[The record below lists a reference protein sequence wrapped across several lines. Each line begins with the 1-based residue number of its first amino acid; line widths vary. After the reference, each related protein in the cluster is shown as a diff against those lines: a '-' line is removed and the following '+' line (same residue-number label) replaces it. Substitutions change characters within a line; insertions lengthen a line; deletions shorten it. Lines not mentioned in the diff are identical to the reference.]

1 LSDTK
6 LLSFKKIVKQII
18 KPPQV
23 YSWQTFILLSVVSLF
38 FAFLSYGVNFL
49 NEVRQINGVQNLIAN
64 CGFLF
69 LIIGISWIAIEKS
82 LKFRAWL
89 IAGLICLFIWGNI
102 PQIPSYLALI
112 IIPLLACI
120 IAILPYFI
128 DQKFY
133 FHIVEEKY
141 RLKVILIFG
150 IHVMLSCWLQVYF
163 LFNHWINQYP
173 SLLADDLSKSSFI
186 LNLNPRV
193 SPRGIYWLKQIQ
205 FILETQLKN
214 KQWLTVERWLYNL
227 NPQER
232 MREIKK
238 EIIIKNNS
246 IPEDQFWQL
255 ELEITELTSGYGIS
269 ISAIWQ
275 GVKSKEKEYS
285 CKTICLLQ
293 PLIFAEDEPEL
304 TTSQF
309 QCNPPIITGWK
320 NN

>member
-6 LLSFKKIVKQII
+6 SLSFKQIIKQII
-18 KPPQV
+18 KPPQA

-38 FAFLSYGVNFL
+38 FAFLSYGVNFS

-69 LIIGISWIAIEKS
+69 LIIGVSWISVEQS

-89 IAGLICLFIWGNI
+89 IAGLICCFIFVNI
-102 PQIPSYLALI
+102 PQLPPYLALI
-112 IIPLLACI
+112 ILPLLASI
-120 IAILPYFI
+120 IAILPYCM
-128 DQKFY
+128 DQKFN
-133 FHIVEEKY
+133 FHIIEEKY
-141 RLKVILIFG
+141 RLKIILIFG

-163 LFNHWINQYP
+163 LFNHWIDQYP

-186 LNLNPRV
+186 INLNSNT

-214 KQWLTVERWLYNL
+214 KQWLTVERWFNNI
-227 NPQER
+227 NPQQIIN
-232 MREIKK
+232 EIKE

-246 IPEDQFWQL
+246 IAEDEFWQL

-293 PLIFAEDEPEL
+293 PLIFAEDEPDL